1 VKLRRILATPS
12 ETLSTLAHRGKLKA
26 NALFVCRSGRI
37 YLDETK
43 ALAEK
48 RLHSPEL
55 PRDVTRQT
63 QREFHAGVIRARRA
77 ARE

>member
-1 VKLRRILATPS
+1 MLY
-12 ETLSTLAHRGKLKA
+12 
-26 NALFVCRSGRI
+26 LFVVAGA

-43 ALAEK
+43 PLAEK